1 MTMAKHTYFA
11 NFSVNNGS
19 TYSRTPFEFTNKA
32 TAAREI
38 RGIVSAMHFRQ
49 LCNRSTWQVE
59 DESGKVVAAGALL
72 GRGCWF
78 NFRELLSD

>member
-1 MTMAKHTYFA
+1 MTKHAYFA

-19 TYSRTPFEFTNKA
+19 TYSRRPLEFTNKA

-38 RGIVSAMHFRQ
+38 RGIVKAMHFQQ
-49 LCNRSTWQVE
+49 LCNRSTWCVE
-59 DESGKVVAAGALL
+59 DESGKVVAAGALC
-72 GRGCWF
+72 GRGLWA